1 MTKFETKHSI
11 KKTHT
16 HTHTQKAQKNE
27 KLVFQKKRIGRKCR
41 PT

>member
-1 MTKFETKHSI
+1 MTKFDTKHSI
-11 KKTHT
+11 KKNTQ
-16 HTHTQKAQKNE
+16 TQKAQKNE